1 MIKEA
6 KLNTLHMYDDYD
18 KNDKDCLLWKKI
30 AEYMNG
36 EIAFVLEESFK
47 ETGKYLFL
55 GLKDDKKNKELH
67 YMMEQDSMMEC
78 FINDR
83 EGFNNAW
90 DNENYEPDNC
100 FYIEAGYL
108 VLEMGAGNGQG

>member
-1 MIKEA
+1 MIREV
-6 KLNTLHMYDDYD
+6 KLSTLHMYDDYD
-18 KNDKDCLLWKKI
+18 KSDKDYLLWKKI

-36 EIAFVLEESFK
+36 EVVFVLEES
-47 ETGKYLFL
+47 GKYLFL

-67 YMMEQDSMMEC
+67 YMMEQDSMIGC

-90 DNENYEPDNC
+90 DNEVYETDTC
-100 FYIEAGYL
+100 FYIEEKYL
-108 VLEMGAGNGQG
+108 IFE